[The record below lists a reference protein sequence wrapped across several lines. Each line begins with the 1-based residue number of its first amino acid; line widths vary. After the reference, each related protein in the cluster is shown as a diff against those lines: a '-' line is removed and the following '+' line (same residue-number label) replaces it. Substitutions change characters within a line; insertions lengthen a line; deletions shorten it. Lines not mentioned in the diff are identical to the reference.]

1 MSVLLINPP
10 MLSRRSGVCESF
22 FAGQKR
28 RLKPSQYYSL
38 PIEHLGLMSIAAYA
52 QEQGI
57 DAWLDQSQVFYSLS
71 TFQRRLGGPLTKG
84 GLDEME
90 KEGWAYLDRQ
100 SDFLGESSLWRA
112 DLN

>member
-1 MSVLLINPP
+1 M
-10 MLSRRSGVCESF
+10 R
-22 FAGQKR
+22 K
-28 RLKPSQYYSL
+28 
-38 PIEHLGLMSIAAYA
+38 
-52 QEQGI
+52 GI